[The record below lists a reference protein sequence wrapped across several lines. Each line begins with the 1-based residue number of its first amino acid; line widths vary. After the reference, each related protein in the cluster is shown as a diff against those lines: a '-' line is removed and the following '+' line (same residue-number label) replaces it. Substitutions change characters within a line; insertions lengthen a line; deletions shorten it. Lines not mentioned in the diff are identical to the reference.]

1 MNTPYFPVWR
11 RKLAALGRHKARAR
25 QQSPVEIEAQC
36 RGFLSAQAL
45 KAPDD
50 GKHRRR
56 RVFSLSRVFWCF
68 IWQVLQPRT
77 SCRAV
82 VRQVQ
87 AFCETE
93 RRTFDES
100 TSAYCQARARLP
112 IACLQQAL
120 SDSAQA
126 ADRFSLQGIEG
137 WTRPIKVVDASSVR
151 LPDTDENRD
160 AYPYPSGQ
168 RPGCGFPVMQLC
180 GLYSLTSGAMINTVQ
195 GVWSAHEVRLFKDL
209 WPELHPGD
217 IVLGDRPF
225 GAYVLL
231 ALLPKRGV
239 DVISRLHQG
248 RRFKPRQGKRIGP
261 GEWLVT
267 WHRPPKRPDYLTEQQ
282 WDQAP
287 ETLIVRIIHVRIQ
300 HKGFRTRELWISTTL
315 LDPTRYPAEQIA
327 QLYRRRWDME
337 LCFRDLKTSMGMEE
351 LRCRTPAMVHKEL
364 LAFLVAHNFMRC
376 LIAQAASAHHV
387 CRTRISFKGAV
398 DAVRSFHQAMRMARS
413 RRQAN
418 RLYRRLLEILARDL
432 VPLRPGRS
440 EPRAVKRR
448 PKPYNRLT
456 KPRHLYRE
464 VPHRGKR
471 IQKTPGRKP
480 SLS

>member
-1 MNTPYFPVWR
+1 MNTPYFPAWR
-11 RKLAALGRHKARAR
+11 RKLAAVGRRSVRCR

-36 RGFLSAQAL
+36 RSFLSHNTLQS
-45 KAPDD
+45 PPG
-50 GKHRRR
+50 GKRRRR
-56 RVFSLSRVFWCF
+56 RVFFLSRVFWCF

-87 AFCETE
+87 AYCESE

-100 TSAYCQARARLP
+100 TSAYCQGRGRLP
-112 IACLQQAL
+112 LACLQQAL
-120 SDSAQA
+120 SDSARS
-126 ADRFSLQGIEG
+126 ADRLSLQGVLG

-151 LPDTDENRD
+151 LPDTAENRKV
-160 AYPYPSGQ
+160 YPYPSGQ

-180 GLYSLTSGAMINTVQ
+180 GLYSLASGAILNTVQ
-195 GVWSAHEVRLFKDL
+195 SPWSVHEVRVFKDL
-209 WPELHPGD
+209 WSDLHAGD

-231 ALLPKRGV
+231 ALLPLRGI
-239 DVISRLHQG
+239 DVVSRLHQG
-248 RRFKPRQGKRIGP
+248 RRFRPPQGRRLGP
-261 GEWLVT
+261 GEWLVI
-267 WHRPPKRPDYLTEQQ
+267 WHKPPRRPDYLTEEE
-282 WDQAP
+282 WTAVP
-287 ETLIVRIIHVRIQ
+287 ESITVRILHVRIQ
-300 HKGFRTRELWISTTL
+300 AKGFRTRELWISTTL
-315 LDPTRYPAEQIA
+315 LDPLAYPAERIA

-337 LCFRDLKTSMGMEE
+337 LCFRDLKTTMGMEE

-364 LAFLVAHNFMRC
+364 LAFLIAHNFMRC
-376 LIAQAASAHHV
+376 LIAQAASTHQV

-398 DAVRSFHQAMRMARS
+398 DAARSFHQAMRLARS
-413 RRQAN
+413 RCHAR

-432 VPLRPGRS
+432 VPLRPGRY

-448 PKPYNRLT
+448 PKPYQRLM
-456 KPRHLYRE
+456 KARHLFRE

-471 IQKTPGRKP
+471 IQKKPGRKP
-480 SLS
+480 RLS